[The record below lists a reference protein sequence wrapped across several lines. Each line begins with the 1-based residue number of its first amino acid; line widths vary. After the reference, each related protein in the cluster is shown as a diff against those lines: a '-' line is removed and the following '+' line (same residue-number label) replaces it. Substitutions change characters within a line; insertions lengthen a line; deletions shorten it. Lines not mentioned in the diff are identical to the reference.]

1 MRSVHVTRGRLLRG
15 LTALV
20 VVVAGI
26 GVTASPAA
34 AEDDPGWVDGWLGD
48 VTVGGPGAPGRTVP
62 LTLTSTGASQPRVTI
77 DLTGLAGVATAS
89 FPDFCVTQG
98 TSVTCPM
105 PPTAVDESGT
115 LTGTVPVVFR
125 SAPGA
130 VDGATGTVDYTALG
144 EQTEPYTQQATVTV
158 RSEPDLFD
166 TVDEYLTG
174 VEVGDTL
181 PLKVAV
187 VNAGDQPAV
196 DLRLTM
202 RFSVGLVPAS
212 YRNCRYGTDQ
222 VLATVVVCTV
232 RGTFAPGQRHE
243 LRGGLGTT
251 VGPATLGDKR
261 ITQVVEPL
269 ASAGPLPSGVKLR
282 SRDADQAL
290 RLRAVGTPLGVIP
303 VEVNGAGGQ
312 TYLWEVQSAFDIV
325 AQGAAVTGAVGDT
338 VQVTVGIRNEGPG
351 VPDGTN
357 SGDTVGAFSFTPP
370 TGVTVLAD
378 PPGCSS
384 PGGEEEDGAATA
396 KTWRCNGPGAVFPAG
411 TSTTATFDLRIDSLG
426 GSAGEVQPAGRYP
439 RVDDNPGNDIAPVTV
454 N

>member
-1 MRSVHVTRGRLLRG
+1 MRSVRVTRGRLVHG
-15 LTALV
+15 LTTLV
-20 VVVAGI
+20 LATAMI
-26 GVTASPAA
+26 GAAATPAS
-34 AEDDPGWVDGWLGD
+34 AEDDPGWVNGWLGD
-48 VTVGGPGAPGRTVP
+48 VTVGASGAPGRTVP
-62 LTLTSTGASQPRVTI
+62 LTLTSTGAIQPRVTI

-89 FPDFCVTQG
+89 FPDFCVNQG

-105 PPTAVDESGT
+105 PPTAIDEFGT

-125 SAPGA
+125 AAPGA
-130 VDGATGTVDYTALG
+130 VDGATGTLDYTAFG
-144 EQTEPYTQQATVTV
+144 EQTEAYAQQATVTV
-158 RSEPDLFD
+158 RSGPDLLD
-166 TVDEYLTG
+166 MVDEYLTG

-243 LRGGLGTT
+243 LRGGFPTN

-261 ITQVVEPL
+261 ITQFVEPL
-269 ASAGPLPSGVKLR
+269 ASAGPLPTNVKLK

-325 AQGAAVTGAVGDT
+325 AQGATVTGAVGDT

-357 SGDTVGAFSFTPP
+357 SGDTVGAFFFTPP

-378 PPGCSS
+378 PPGCASY
-384 PGGEEEDGAATA
+384 GGEEEDGVATP
-396 KTWRCNGPGAVFPAG
+396 KFWRCNGPGAVFPAG

-426 GSAGEVQPAGRYP
+426 GSAGMVQPASRYP

-454 N
+454 S

>member
-1 MRSVHVTRGRLLRG
+1 MRSVRVTRGRLVHG
-15 LTALV
+15 LTTLV
-20 VVVAGI
+20 LATAMI
-26 GVTASPAA
+26 GAAATPAS
-34 AEDDPGWVDGWLGD
+34 AEDDPGWVNGWLGD
-48 VTVGGPGAPGRTVP
+48 VTLGAAGAPGRAVP
-62 LTLTSTGASQPRVTI
+62 LTLTSTGATQPRVTI

-89 FPDFCVTQG
+89 FPDFCVNQG

-105 PPTAVDESGT
+105 PPTAIDEFGT

-125 SAPGA
+125 AAPGA
-130 VDGATGTVDYTALG
+130 VDGATGTLDYTAFG
-144 EQTEPYTQQATVTV
+144 EQTEAYTQQATVTV
-158 RSEPDLFD
+158 RSGPDLLD
-166 TVDEYLTG
+166 MVDEYLTG

-243 LRGGLGTT
+243 LRGGLATT

-261 ITQVVEPL
+261 ITQFVEPL
-269 ASAGPLPSGVKLR
+269 ASAGPLPTDVKLR

-290 RLRAVGTPLGVIP
+290 RLRAVGSPLGVIP

-325 AQGAAVTGAVGDT
+325 AQGATVTGAVGET
-338 VQVTVGIRNEGPG
+338 VQVTAGIRNEGPG

-357 SGDTVGAFSFTPP
+357 SGDTVGAFYFTPP
-370 TGVTVLAD
+370 AGVTVLAD
-378 PPGCSS
+378 PPGCASY
-384 PGGEEEDGAATA
+384 GGEEEDGVATP
-396 KTWRCNGPGAVFPAG
+396 KFWRCNGPGAVFPAG

-426 GSAGEVQPAGRYP
+426 GAAGEVQPASRYP

-454 N
+454 S

>member
-1 MRSVHVTRGRLLRG
+1 MRSVHVARGRLLRG

-20 VVVAGI
+20 VGTAGI
-26 GVTASPAA
+26 GVAAGPAA
-34 AEDDPGWVDGWLGD
+34 AEDDPGWVNGSLGD
-48 VTVGGPGAPGRTVP
+48 VTVGGPGALGRTVP

-98 TSVTCPM
+98 TAVTCPM
-105 PPTAVDESGT
+105 PPTAIDEGGS

-125 SAPGA
+125 PAPGA
-130 VDGATGTVDYTALG
+130 VDGATGTLDYTALG
-144 EQTEPYTQQATVTV
+144 EQTEAYTQQATVSV
-158 RSEPDLFD
+158 RSGPDLLD
-166 TVDEYLTG
+166 MVNEYVTG

-181 PLKVAV
+181 PVPVAM

-202 RFSVGLVPAS
+202 RFSVGLVPAN

-243 LRGGLGTT
+243 LRGGFATT
-251 VGPATLGDKR
+251 VGPATLGSKR

-269 ASAGPLPSGVKLR
+269 ASAGPLPSGVKLK

-290 RLRAVGTPLGVIP
+290 RLRAVGTPLSVIP

-312 TYLWEVQSAFDIV
+312 TYLWEVPGAFDIV

-338 VQVTVGIRNEGPG
+338 VQATVGIRNEGPG

-357 SGDTVGAFSFTPP
+357 SGDTVGAFLFTPP
-370 TGVTVLAD
+370 TGVTVLAN
-378 PPGCSS
+378 PPGCASL
-384 PGGEEEDGAATA
+384 GGEEEDGGAAPT
-396 KTWRCNGPGAVFPAG
+396 TWRCNGPGGVFPAG
-411 TSTTATFDLRIDSLG
+411 TSKTVTFDLRIHSLD
-426 GSAGEVQPAGRYP
+426 GSAGEVQPANRYP
-439 RVDDNPGNDIAPVTV
+439 RVDDNPANDIAPVTV
-454 N
+454 S